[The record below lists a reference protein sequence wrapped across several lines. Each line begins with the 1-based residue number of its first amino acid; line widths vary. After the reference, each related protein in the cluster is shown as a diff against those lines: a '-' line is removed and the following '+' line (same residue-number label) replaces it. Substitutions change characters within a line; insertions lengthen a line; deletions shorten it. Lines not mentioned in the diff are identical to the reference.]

1 MNQKNNNIHESVAE
15 IVDKAID
22 DLSVKDRVTL
32 ASFGEEEIS
41 IIHTLMTDY
50 IRSKV
55 NEWSILHEETHLT
68 EPRCIIKE
76 IWKRL
81 RETHK
86 LRVVE

>member
-1 MNQKNNNIHESVAE
+1 MNQANNNIPESVAE
-15 IVDKAID
+15 IVDKVID

-41 IIHTLMTDY
+41 ILHTLMTDY
-50 IRSKV
+50 IKCKL
-55 NEWSILHEETHLT
+55 NEWSILHEETDLN

-76 IWKRL
+76 IWRRL

-86 LRVVE
+86 LRIVK